1 MKMHDPDRISDSW
14 LERLDEIVAGENVPL
29 ATDDELHQLAMQLAT
44 ALKSLR
50 EIHASAKIKQQDMPS
65 NLPVRNSRISQKSL
79 PFPSRFC
86 LLITALLLFVLILTM
101 ISSGGILAIQNN
113 AVKVW
118 HTSTSLDQIDGISV
132 ASGSKPHAGLKPLP
146 LLPALLPDDTQAT
159 AFGVIT
165 DEPQPNILKVF
176 VANYRIDGKD
186 VLLYEQPSYGPFL
199 SSVAK
204 AVRIGTISGQLFQ
217 DDAGE
222 NALQWYQQG
231 MLCQVTSKLPVG
243 RLLALASVFQPIKNW
258 DLLL

>member
-1 MKMHDPDRISDSW
+1 MHDPDRINDSW

-29 ATDDELHQLAMQLAT
+29 ATDDELHKLAMQLVT

-50 EIHASAKIKQQDMPS
+50 EIRASVVIKQQRIPS
-65 NLPVRNSRISQKSL
+65 NLLARHARISQQRLS
-79 PFPSRFC
+79 FHTRFW
-86 LLITALLLFVLILTM
+86 LLIAVLLLFVFILTM
-101 ISSGGILAIQNN
+101 ISSGGIMAIQNN

-118 HTSTSLDQIDGISV
+118 HTSTSLNQIDGISV
-132 ASGSKPHAGLKPLP
+132 ASLSRPHAGLKPLP
-146 LLPALLPDDTQAT
+146 LLPVLLPDNTQAT

-165 DEPQPNILKVF
+165 DESHPNILKVF
-176 VANYRIDGKD
+176 VADYRIDGKD

-199 SSVAK
+199 SSIAK

-222 NALQWYQQG
+222 NALQWYQHG